1 MTYQE
6 ALEVLKNRNSA
17 LKINHKI
24 GSRDIANQ
32 ELQEINIA
40 INLILP
46 KLQEAID
53 KASKYDEL
61 TEVKKIKRITPP
73 FGDNVPINKYPKL
86 FICPNCEI
94 QINQFK
100 DYKKFKCCPV
110 CGQRIGV

>member
-1 MTYQE
+1 MSKYQE
-6 ALEVLKNRNSA
+6 ALDRILKYVCVNKGSMFDDD
-17 LKINHKI
+17 LKI
-24 GSRDIANQ
+24 
-32 ELQEINIA
+32 
-40 INLILP
+40 
-46 KLQEAID
+46 LQEAID
-53 KASKYDEL
+53 KANKYDEL